1 MCDAGRIKHH
11 LKHNLWRKEC
21 TILFVGYQAVG
32 TLGRK
37 LIEGAPVVKLFGETI
52 EVAARIESLKGIS
65 GHADMN
71 GLLDWLGGFESDI
84 RHVFVV
90 HGEDQ
95 VTDSFAET
103 VTERFDIPAFAPYS
117 GGCVDLATNQILSKG
132 NPIVKKKVEKP
143 EKLRAESA
151 FNRTVNAGKYL
162 LEVIMKNEGLANK
175 DLAKLEAQI
184 KNLADKWNR

>member
-1 MCDAGRIKHH
+1 MDCLTG
-11 LKHNLWRKEC
+11 
-21 TILFVGYQAVG
+21 F
-32 TLGRK
+32 
-37 LIEGAPVVKLFGETI
+37 
-52 EVAARIESLKGIS
+52 
-65 GHADMN
+65 
-71 GLLDWLGGFESDI
+71 GGFESDI

>member
-1 MCDAGRIKHH
+1 MSSC
-11 LKHNLWRKEC
+11 L
-21 TILFVGYQAVG
+21 
-32 TLGRK
+32 
-37 LIEGAPVVKLFGETI
+37 
-52 EVAARIESLKGIS
+52 AARIESLKGIS